1 MPKIS
6 NQKLTL
12 SCVGFF
18 LYWPVGSREKPKIQN
33 SDGERNTE
41 NKLKGRL
48 IMKRQFLEEMGLTKE
63 QVDKNKGSKTGR
75 EVYINSSNL
84 K

>member
-1 MPKIS
+1 MPEIN

-12 SCVGFF
+12 KCVGFF

-33 SDGERNTE
+33 SDVERNTE

-48 IMKRQFLEEMGLTKE
+48 IMKRQFLKEMGLTKE
-63 QVDKNKGSKTGR
+63 QVDNIKVVKPAEK
-75 EVYINSSNL
+75 YISIQVI
-84 K
+84 